1 MATAVEI
8 ERNEDEEGPVPTVWR
23 STLARMVDALCV
35 HDYKFEQAIE
45 GVPTP
50 ADGRDEQMQSYIARY
65 GQKLVPLPPETWA
78 TSCYIYGGYDRWSLI
93 VDLYTVDEGRS
104 DLILEVDVIEADGGY
119 SFVNPLVYVP

>member
-1 MATAVEI
+1 MATFVEV

-23 STLARMVDALCV
+23 NTLARMVDALCA

-50 ADGRDEQMQSYIARY
+50 ADGRDEQMQGFIAQY
-65 GQKLVPLPPETWA
+65 GQKLIPLPAETWE
-78 TSCYIYGGYDRWSLI
+78 TSCYRYERHNRWSLI
-93 VDLYTVDEGRS
+93 VDLYTVGEGRS
-104 DLILEVDVIEADGGY
+104 DMILDVSVIEAEGGY